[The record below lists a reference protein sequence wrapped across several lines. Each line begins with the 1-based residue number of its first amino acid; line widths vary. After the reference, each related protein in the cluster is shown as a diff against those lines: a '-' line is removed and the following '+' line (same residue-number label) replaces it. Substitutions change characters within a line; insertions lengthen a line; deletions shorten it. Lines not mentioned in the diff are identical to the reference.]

1 MLLKLIKRVLIYLE
15 YYIVSALLYTIVKIT
30 KSIQYIKKKWKN
42 F

>member
-15 YYIVSALLYTIVKIT
+15 YYIISVLLYTIVKIT
-30 KSIQYIKKKWKN
+30 KSIQYIKKKWKD

>member
-15 YYIVSALLYTIVKIT
+15 YYIISVLLYIIVKIT
-30 KSIQYIKKKWKN
+30 KLIQYIKKKWKD